1 MALHAYRF
9 FSGTCREAMTRYQA
23 IFGGTLEVMTV
34 AEMPPGESG
43 MEGMDP
49 DQVMHASLSL
59 PDGALL
65 MASDDPTGDGAP
77 VKGVALYH
85 GAATVEEGE
94 RIFNELSEGG
104 EVQMPFEPTFWAQRF
119 GACVD
124 RFGTSWMVGVD
135 HPEGT
140 AR

>member
-9 FSGTCREAMTRYQA
+9 FSGTCREAMTRYQTV
-23 IFGGTLEVMTV
+23 FGGELEVMTY
-34 AEMPPGESG
+34 AELPPGEDG
-43 MEGMDP
+43 MPGADP
-49 DQVMHASLSL
+49 NMVMHAALVF
-59 PDGALL
+59 PDGAML

-77 VKGVALYH
+77 AKGVALHH

-94 RIFNELSEGG
+94 RIFNELAAGG

-124 RFGTSWMVGVD
+124 RFGTSWMVSVD
-135 HPEGT
+135 HPDPKAT
-140 AR
+140 